1 MKRGPQRDFTQGS
14 IPRHILF
21 FTLPML
27 AGNLLQMLY
36 NVVDS
41 IWVGQVIGPEALG
54 AVSVSMPLI
63 FALLSL
69 VFGMTMATT
78 TLVSQYRGA
87 GDEVMVRKTIG
98 TSLILLGFSGAL
110 VGLIGVV
117 LRYPLLRMISTP
129 PEIIDQ
135 SASYLGL
142 FMGGILGLFL
152 FNTLSAILRGLGDA
166 QTPLKAL
173 AVSTSLNIVLDGVF
187 ILGVG
192 PIPQMGVG
200 GVALATIISQSVSA
214 IWLVRWI
221 LRRTDL
227 IRLERTYWQVD
238 WDLARR
244 IFKIGLPAGAQ
255 QVMVSF
261 GMVTVTA
268 LINQFGPEVV
278 AAFGAA
284 QRLDHAAFLP
294 SMSMGL
300 AISAVVGQNLGAG
313 KSERVSAAVLWGI
326 GIAASITG
334 LVTAVAVLNPTI
346 LMVLFTQDEG
356 VLTEG
361 SRYLRIMGWSYIPTA
376 VLFILG
382 GVMRGAGDTMA
393 AMVLT
398 LVALWGIRVPLAYFM
413 AGSMGPTGIWTAIL
427 ISMVMGMLLHWAY
440 YLTGRWKRKVVV
452 TSPPDSVGPPQ
463 IAGD

>member
-1 MKRGPQRDFTQGS
+1 M
-14 IPRHILF
+14 
-21 FTLPML
+21 PML
-27 AGNLLQMLY
+27 VGNLLQMLY

-41 IWVGQVIGPEALG
+41 IWVGQVIGPLALG

-87 GDEVMVRKTIG
+87 GDEAMVRKTIG
-98 TSLILLGFSGAL
+98 TSLILLGGSGAL
-110 VGLIGVV
+110 VGLVGVA
-117 LRYPLLRMISTP
+117 LRYPLLEMIATP
-129 PEIIDQ
+129 PEIIHQ
-135 SASYLGL
+135 SAAYLGV

-152 FNTLSAILRGLGDA
+152 FNTLGAILRGLGDA

-173 AVSTSLNIVLDGVF
+173 AVSTVLNIVLDGVF

-192 PIPQMGVG
+192 PIPQMGVA
-200 GVALATIISQSVSA
+200 GVALATIISQSISA

-221 LRRTDL
+221 LRKTDL
-227 IRLERTYWQVD
+227 VRMERSYWQVD
-238 WDLARR
+238 WGLARQ
-244 IFKIGLPAGAQ
+244 IFKIGLPAGMQ

-284 QRLDHAAFLP
+284 QRLDQAAFLP

-313 KSERVSAAVLWGI
+313 KSERVSAAVRWGV
-326 GIAASITG
+326 GIAAGITG
-334 LVTAVAVLNPTI
+334 LVTAVAVLKPTI

-361 SRYLRIMGWSYIPTA
+361 SRYLQIMGWSYIPTS

-393 AMVLT
+393 AMLLT
-398 LVALWGIRVPLAYFM
+398 LIALWGIRVPLAYAM
-413 AGSMGPTGIWTAIL
+413 AGSMGPSGIWYAIL
-427 ISMVMGMLLHWAY
+427 ISMVLGMLLHWGY
-440 YLTGRWKRKVVV
+440 YMTGRWKRRAVIA
-452 TSPPDSVGPPQ
+452 SPPGPIGPPEV
-463 IAGD
+463 AAD